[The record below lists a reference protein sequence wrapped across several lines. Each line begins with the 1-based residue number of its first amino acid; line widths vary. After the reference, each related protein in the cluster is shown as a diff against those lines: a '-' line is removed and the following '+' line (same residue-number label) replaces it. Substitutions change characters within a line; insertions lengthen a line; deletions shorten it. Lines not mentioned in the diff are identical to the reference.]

1 MRYRMQQILCGAL
14 LAALLTA
21 TFLAYFQPSFV
32 LDLANRLIMC
42 L

>member
-1 MRYRMQQILCGAL
+1 MHNRIQQILGGIL
-14 LAALLTA
+14 LAAVLTA
-21 TFLAYFQPSFV
+21 SFLAYFQPSFV